1 MKTTEPVI
9 DGAAV
14 GTVEVGRLEGVVVGV
29 LLGAEVTKVTQN
41 KQEML
46 GTYFCSNTG

>member
-1 MKTTEPVI
+1 MKTTDPVM

-29 LLGAEVTKVTQN
+29 LLGAEVTNVTQH
-41 KQEML
+41 KRIMSHKIFL
-46 GTYFCSNTG
+46 C